1 MAVVCYF
8 AICKQKRDKFIVKY
22 NLINCRNS
30 YVQMNCKWYCCS
42 YKPLGL
48 EQLKDREYLG
58 TVHSIKLN
66 ADYAA
71 AHFEDKLQL
80 HMVSS
85 YCKYVCRKNYGWIS
99 L

>member
-1 MAVVCYF
+1 MSS
-8 AICKQKRDKFIVKY
+8 I
-22 NLINCRNS
+22 LT
-30 YVQMNCKWYCCS
+30 
-42 YKPLGL
+42 GL

-71 AHFEDKLQL
+71 AHFEDKVQL
-80 HMVSS
+80 HMVRLKIILLVQAYLVSTPLAIT
-85 YCKYVCRKNYGWIS
+85 RIP

>member
-1 MAVVCYF
+1 MY
-8 AICKQKRDKFIVKY
+8 
-22 NLINCRNS
+22 INA
-30 YVQMNCKWYCCS
+30 
-42 YKPLGL
+42 GL

-80 HMVSS
+80 HMVS
-85 YCKYVCRKNYGWIS
+85 KVLAVIS
-99 L
+99 TIVHRNAHTNKDSKQSNLVFVLHF